1 MVDYLELQKRAR
13 AEINSAL
20 EIWTAILQETFGER
34 IRYAYTKGSAIK
46 SWDSI
51 IDYVPE
57 ISDVDVHF
65 RFTTLEDMIFSEDP
79 FSQAMEISSE
89 YERRF
94 LEEQPNAF
102 HMPRSQLLLVDLLM
116 EDVDYVPPR
125 MSDIRVMIGTPKQIP
140 LPSVDTIR
148 SIDLSQLKSLET
160 FLKGLP
166 MSVIDR
172 AGFDF
177 WTIIRRMTWR
187 VSPSPV
193 RLLTQT
199 HPDPLEVWS
208 WNRSTIVKE
217 LEKQGLDDISDAYTK
232 FYKTGWQLYMSDFK
246 DSSAY
251 RDMVKYGY
259 LVLSGCLT
267 RASIPNK
274 S

>member
-1 MVDYLELQKRAR
+1 MLNYSELQKQAR
-13 AEINSAL
+13 AEIKTGM
-20 EIWTAILQETFGER
+20 EIWTNILQETFGER
-34 IRYAYTKGSAIK
+34 LRYAYAKGSAVK

-57 ISDVDVHF
+57 ISDIDIHF
-65 RFTTLEDMIFSEDP
+65 RFTTLEDTIFSEDP
-79 FSQAMEISSE
+79 FSQAMTISSE

-94 LEEQPNAF
+94 LEELPDAF
-102 HMPRSQLLLVDLLM
+102 HMPRTQLFLIDLLM

-125 MSDIRVMIGTPKQIP
+125 MSDIHVMIGTPKQIP

-148 SIDLSQLKSLET
+148 SIDTSQLQSLET
-160 FLKGLP
+160 YLKTLP

-177 WTIIRRMTWR
+177 WSIIRRMTWR

-217 LEKQGLDDISDAYTK
+217 LEKQGLDDIANAYIN
-232 FYKTGWQLYMSDFK
+232 FYKTGWQLFLSDFK
-246 DSSAY
+246 DNKAF

-259 LVLSGCLT
+259 EVLNGCLAWT
-267 RASIPNK
+267 TTTNK

>member
-57 ISDVDVHF
+57 ISDVDLHF

-79 FSQAMEISSE
+79 FSQAMEISFE

-94 LEEQPNAF
+94 LEEQPNAL

-116 EDVDYVPPR
+116 ENVDYVPPR

-140 LPSVDTIR
+140 LTSV
-148 SIDLSQLKSLET
+148 SKP
-160 FLKGLP
+160 FP
-166 MSVIDR
+166 
-172 AGFDF
+172 
-177 WTIIRRMTWR
+177 
-187 VSPSPV
+187 
-193 RLLTQT
+193 
-199 HPDPLEVWS
+199 
-208 WNRSTIVKE
+208 
-217 LEKQGLDDISDAYTK
+217 
-232 FYKTGWQLYMSDFK
+232 
-246 DSSAY
+246 
-251 RDMVKYGY
+251 
-259 LVLSGCLT
+259 
-267 RASIPNK
+267 PN
-274 S
+274 